1 METGRGR
8 VFQNTDSFV
17 AAAQKLRLMLA
28 RYQITEDASKLY
40 LIEGQ
45 LRQVGDTL
53 NLDVELDELTA
64 KSK

>member
-1 METGRGR
+1 MESGKGR

-17 AAAQKLRLMLA
+17 AAAQKLRPMLA
-28 RYQITEDASKLY
+28 RYQVTEDASKLY

>member
-1 METGRGR
+1 
-8 VFQNTDSFV
+8 
-17 AAAQKLRLMLA
+17 MLA
-28 RYQITEDASKLY
+28 RYQVTEDASKLH

-45 LRQVGDTL
+45 LRQVGDAL

>member
-1 METGRGR
+1 
-8 VFQNTDSFV
+8 
-17 AAAQKLRLMLA
+17 MLA
-28 RYQITEDASKLY
+28 RYQVTENTSKLN